1 MFVRRPPSFN
11 KTVKSPVDLSFF
23 PSKFKFPK
31 QPNRATSKY
40 KRNLIAKAIAATPGQ
55 SQPDLKMLKPLH
67 LIMLVTFLQYV
78 VAVLDPTTPK
88 PNSSIPVEFYP
99 ATSMDVYNDL
109 HALNKSLQI
118 INFHVR
124 NQKLNESSDSVLRFL
139 NLLKEVNKKL
149 PELQSTYDKVD
160 KEREM
165 DTIRNNYS
173 SESNLLQ
180 TNISNNSS
188 GILILCVGVVV
199 VLAVSLVIVWFFV

>member
-1 MFVRRPPSFN
+1 
-11 KTVKSPVDLSFF
+11 
-23 PSKFKFPK
+23 
-31 QPNRATSKY
+31 
-40 KRNLIAKAIAATPGQ
+40 
-55 SQPDLKMLKPLH
+55 MLKLLH

-78 VAVLDPTTPK
+78 VAVLDTTNTTPK

-99 ATSMDVYNDL
+99 ATSLDVYKDL
-109 HALNKSLQI
+109 HNLNQSLQVM
-118 INFHVR
+118 NFHIK
-124 NQKLNESSDSVLRFL
+124 NQKLNESSDSVVRFL
-139 NLLKEVNKKL
+139 RLLKDVNSQL
-149 PELQSTYDKVD
+149 PELRKTYDKVD

>member
-1 MFVRRPPSFN
+1 
-11 KTVKSPVDLSFF
+11 
-23 PSKFKFPK
+23 
-31 QPNRATSKY
+31 
-40 KRNLIAKAIAATPGQ
+40 
-55 SQPDLKMLKPLH
+55 
-67 LIMLVTFLQYV
+67 MLVTVLQYV
-78 VAVLDPTTPK
+78 VAVLDTTPK
-88 PNSSIPVEFYP
+88 PNSSIAVEFYP

-118 INFHVR
+118 INFHVK
-124 NQKLNESSDSVLRFL
+124 NQKLNASSDSVVRFL
-139 NLLKEVNKKL
+139 KLLKDVNSQL
-149 PELQSTYDKVD
+149 PELQHSYSKVD

>member
-1 MFVRRPPSFN
+1 
-11 KTVKSPVDLSFF
+11 
-23 PSKFKFPK
+23 
-31 QPNRATSKY
+31 
-40 KRNLIAKAIAATPGQ
+40 
-55 SQPDLKMLKPLH
+55 
-67 LIMLVTFLQYV
+67 MLVTVLQYV
-78 VAVLDPTTPK
+78 VAVLDTTPK

-118 INFHVR
+118 INFHVK
-124 NQKLNESSDSVLRFL
+124 NQKLNASSDSVVRFL
-139 NLLKEVNKKL
+139 KLLKDVNSQL
-149 PELQSTYDKVD
+149 PELQHSYSKVD